1 MRVCVK
7 FVKGCSAVALGAV
20 VHAKKLMVGSSDCEM
35 LQARVK
41 FHIFL
46 SIQDLQLCALHPVP
60 PKRHKY

>member
-7 FVKGCSAVALGAV
+7 WVKGCSAVALGAV
-20 VHAKKLMVGSSDCEM
+20 VYAKKLMVCSSDCEM

-46 SIQDLQLCALHPVP
+46 SLQDLQLCALDPAP
-60 PKRHKY
+60 SKRHKY